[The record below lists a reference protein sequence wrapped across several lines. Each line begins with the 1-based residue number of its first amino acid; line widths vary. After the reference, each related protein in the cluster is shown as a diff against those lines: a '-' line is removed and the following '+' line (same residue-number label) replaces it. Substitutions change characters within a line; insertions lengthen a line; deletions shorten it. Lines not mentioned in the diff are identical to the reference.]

1 MNLDLA
7 FLDWAI
13 IITLLI
19 FTYRGFRHGFVQQ
32 FLGILG
38 SVVAVI
44 TAFYFYKK
52 LGLILAI
59 WLRISENLAGI
70 LGFILI
76 LIGISAAVG
85 LSGKKWKKATDNSS
99 ISTLDGIAGAV
110 FGAFKVLIVW
120 VLILLLLSSLPWEF
134 IQTPLLESTLARD
147 VLKLAPCFYFLQE
160 RALPADVPRLYLTPE
175 GLQFRKVRYEDLD
188 GSTCLACGG
197 EVRYLGTAKQGLFYF
212 PLFECTLCGRKSD
225 GCQTFEGFHLFY
237 GRCPWD
243 ARTFPQGTKC
253 EIWQAEPPVYPGT
266 ICPVCGQSN
275 VSSF

>member
-1 MNLDLA
+1 MNLELA
-7 FLDWAI
+7 FFDWAI
-13 IITLLI
+13 IISLLI

-44 TAFYFYKK
+44 AAFYYYQKV
-52 LGLILAI
+52 GLFLAD
-59 WLRISENLAGI
+59 WLNISQNLAGI
-70 LGFILI
+70 LGFVLI
-76 LIGISAAVG
+76 MIVISAAVG
-85 LSGKKWKKATDNSS
+85 LSGKKWKRVTDNSS
-99 ISTLDGIAGAV
+99 ISTIDGIVGAV
-110 FGAFKVLIVW
+110 FGALKVLIVW

-134 IQTPLLESTLARD
+134 VQTPLLESTLARD

-160 RALPADVPRLYLTPE
+160 KALPADVPRLYLTPE
-175 GLQFRKVRYEDLD
+175 GLQFRKVSYEDLD

-197 EVRYLGTAKQGLFYF
+197 AVRYLGTAKQGLFYF
-212 PLFECTLCGRKSD
+212 PRFVCTVCGRYSD

-243 ARTFPQGTKC
+243 AQTFPDGTKC
-253 EIWQAEPPVYPGT
+253 EIWTDQPPVYPAT
-266 ICPVCGQSN
+266 ICPVCGKSN

>member
-13 IITLLI
+13 IISLLI

-38 SVVAVI
+38 SVLAVI
-44 TAFYFYKK
+44 AAFYFYQKV
-52 LGLILAI
+52 GHFFAE
-59 WLRISENLAGI
+59 WLNISQNLAGI
-70 LGFILI
+70 LGFVLI
-76 LIGISAAVG
+76 MIAISAAVG
-85 LSGKKWKKATDNSS
+85 LSGKKWKRVTDHSS
-99 ISTLDGIAGAV
+99 ISTIDGIAGAV

-120 VLILLLLSSLPWEF
+120 VLVLLLLSSLPWDF
-134 IQTPLLESTLARD
+134 IQIPLLESTLARD

-175 GLQFRKVRYEDLD
+175 GMQFRKVNYEDLD

-212 PLFECTLCGRKSD
+212 PCFECMVCGRRSD

-237 GRCPWD
+237 NRCPWD
-243 ARTFPQGTKC
+243 AQTFPAGTKC
-253 EIWQAEPPVYPGT
+253 EIWTDQPPVYPAT
-266 ICPVCGQSN
+266 FCPVCGKSN
-275 VSSF
+275 VSAF

>member
-1 MNLDLA
+1 MNLDLT

-13 IITLLI
+13 IISLLI

-32 FLGILG
+32 LLGMLG
-38 SVVAVI
+38 SVVAVVA
-44 TAFYFYKK
+44 AFYFYEK
-52 LGLILAI
+52 LGTILAD
-59 WLRISENLAGI
+59 WLHISQNLAGI

-85 LSGKKWKKATDNSS
+85 LSGKKWKKVTDNSS
-99 ISTLDGIAGAV
+99 LSTLDGIIGAV

-120 VLILLLLSSLPWEF
+120 VLILLVLSSLPWEF
-134 IQTPLLESTLARD
+134 VQTPLLESTLARD

-175 GLQFRKVRYEDLD
+175 GIQFRKVKYVDLD
-188 GSTCLACGG
+188 GSTCIACGG
-197 EVRYLGTAKQGLFYF
+197 EVRYLGMAKQGLFYF
-212 PLFECTLCGRKSD
+212 PLFECTVCGRRSD

-243 ARTFPQGTKC
+243 ARTFPNGTKC
-253 EIWQAEPPVYPGT
+253 EIWNGQTPVFPAT
-266 ICPVCGQSN
+266 ICPVCGKRN